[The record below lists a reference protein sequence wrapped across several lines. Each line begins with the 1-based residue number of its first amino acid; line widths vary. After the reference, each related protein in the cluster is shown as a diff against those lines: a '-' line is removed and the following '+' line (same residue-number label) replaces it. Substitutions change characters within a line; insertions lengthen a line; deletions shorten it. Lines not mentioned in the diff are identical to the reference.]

1 MVLCIGLVGP
11 VYPGIFTPHVH
22 PSLEFHGG
30 INWGYRPWSIIGVH
44 FLDGTAEA
52 LRSCVHSA
60 RVHTTEQYHN
70 NVFRR
75 SRESSV
81 LLKTVLHRP
90 SWRVPRGEHRR
101 NRAEGLPLRYCQD
114 ACPGKDSWELL
125 KEDAETSKTTSLAL
139 KTLSKSTSLFFRWFM
154 LWITTNPPCK
164 SD

>member
-1 MVLCIGLVGP
+1 M
-11 VYPGIFTPHVH
+11 YPGIFTPHVH

-30 INWGYRPWSIIGVH
+30 INWGYLPWSIIGIH

-90 SWRVPRGEHRR
+90 SRRVPRGEHRR

-114 ACPGKDSWELL
+114 ACPGKDSWETRHGRRRGPIPRRTDRSSPRSSPSSSTRPTIHPSVRIPRTH
-125 KEDAETSKTTSLAL
+125 EET
-139 KTLSKSTSLFFRWFM
+139 R
-154 LWITTNPPCK
+154 
-164 SD
+164 